1 MQKAKEGDK
10 DAFSEIILEIKK
22 ELYYLSKAKL
32 NSEDDIADCIQDT
45 IIISYQNIK
54 KLKENSYFKTWIIKI
69 LINQCN
75 KRLRNNKKQNNYIE
89 NIPIE
94 NCMIK
99 KELESEKIDF
109 DFLIKDLQSDEKTIL
124 TLFYRFEYTIKEI
137 SIILN
142 KNEWIEFAKNGI
154 KKTNYILV
162 HFLNQELKCRL

>member
-99 KELESEKIDF
+99 KELEKKKIDF

-142 KNEWIEFAKNGI
+142 KNENTIKSKIQRARNKLKNKFKGEE
-154 KKTNYILV
+154 NDRY
-162 HFLNQELKCRL
+162 

>member
-69 LINQCN
+69 LINQ
-75 KRLRNNKKQNNYIE
+75 RNNKKQNNYIE

-142 KNEWIEFAKNGI
+142 KNENTIKSKIQRARNKLKNKFKGEE
-154 KKTNYILV
+154 NDRY
-162 HFLNQELKCRL
+162 

>member
-142 KNEWIEFAKNGI
+142 KNENTIKSKIQRARNKLKNKFKGEE
-154 KKTNYILV
+154 NDRYG
-162 HFLNQELKCRL
+162 

>member
-75 KRLRNNKKQNNYIE
+75 KRLRNNKIQNNYIE

-142 KNEWIEFAKNGI
+142 KNENTIKSKIQRARNKLKNKFKGEE
-154 KKTNYILV
+154 NDRY
-162 HFLNQELKCRL
+162 